1 MVLDR
6 DPRRRHP
13 AHGAVSQPRRRRP
26 QRRDQPTAPPRG
38 PIDRRRAMTGT
49 VCIRNADWVVA
60 WDGSAGRHAYLRGG
74 DVAFADGALTFVGRG
89 YRGAADEIVEGRGL
103 MVMPGLIDVHSHPNL
118 EASYRGIRE
127 EHGVPEMY
135 MSGLFERA
143 TAFWPDDQGK
153 LACAEAAYC
162 ELLLSG
168 VTTLVDI
175 SGDYPGWVELI
186 ARSGLR
192 GVLAPTYASARW
204 VVRRPHLLE
213 YEWNEPAARQK
224 FDAALALCAELGKH
238 PSGRLSGMVAPA
250 QIDTC
255 AEDLLRDSIAAA
267 HERGLPFTIHCAQ
280 AVGEFYEMV
289 RRHGITP
296 VQWAHQVGL
305 TGPGTIL
312 GHAMFVDEH
321 SWLHW
326 WSRKDVGLLAETGTS
341 VAHCPTPFARYGQT
355 LEDFGKYRRAG
366 VNMGIGTDTVP
377 QNMLEEMRW
386 ATVLARIAAEDIR
399 TSEMA
404 DVFHAATAGGA
415 RAILRDDLGRLA
427 PGARA
432 DLVLVDLAEPWMMPA
447 RDPLR
452 SLVFHAADRAVRD
465 VWVDGQQ
472 VVAGGR
478 VLTLDRAG
486 ALARLTAAQARME
499 AMVPSR

>member
-1 MVLDR
+1 
-6 DPRRRHP
+6 
-13 AHGAVSQPRRRRP
+13 
-26 QRRDQPTAPPRG
+26 
-38 PIDRRRAMTGT
+38 MTRT
-49 VCIRNADWVVA
+49 VWIRNADWVVA
-60 WDGSAGRHAYLRGG
+60 WDAGAGRHAYLRNA
-74 DVAFADGALTFVGRG
+74 DVVFSAATLSFVGRG
-89 YRGAADEIVEGRGL
+89 YAGAADDTIDGRGL
-103 MVMPGLIDVHSHPNL
+103 LVMPGLIDVHSHPGH

-135 MSGLFERA
+135 MTGLFERSVA
-143 TAFWPDDQGK
+143 YGLDDAGR
-153 LACAEAAYC
+153 LACAEAAYA

-168 VTTLVDI
+168 VTTIVDI
-175 SGDYPGWVELI
+175 GAEYEGWVDLV

-213 YEWNEPAARQK
+213 YEWNEAAGRAR
-224 FDAALALCAELGKH
+224 FDAALRLVDGLAKH
-238 PSGRLSGMVAPA
+238 PSGRLSGMIAPA

-255 AEDLLRDSIAAA
+255 TPDLLRDSVAAA
-267 HERGLPFTIHCAQ
+267 SERGLPLTIHCAQ
-280 AVGEFYEMV
+280 AVSEFHEMV
-289 RRHGITP
+289 RRHGVTP
-296 VQWAHQVGL
+296 VQWAHQQGL
-305 TGPGTIL
+305 TRPGTIL
-312 GHAMFVDEH
+312 GHAIFVDEH

-326 WSRKDVGLLAETGTS
+326 WSRRDVALLAETGTT

-355 LEDFGKYRRAG
+355 LEDFGRYRRAG
-366 VNMGIGTDTVP
+366 VNLGIGTDTVP

-386 ATVLARIAAEDIR
+386 AIVLARIAAGDIR
-399 TSEMA
+399 TAEMA

-415 RAILRDDLGRLA
+415 RALLREDIGRLA

-432 DLVLVDLAEPWMMPA
+432 DLVVVDLSNPWMMPA

-465 VWVDGQQ
+465 VWIDGRQ

-486 ALARLTAAQARME
+486 ALERLAAAQARME
-499 AMVPSR
+499 AAVPTREPRGRASVEITPLSLPILGGTGALDLPQGPATP